1 MNKNRK
7 LLLAAL
13 LLIAFAAV
21 KLVLLQWWQAQQPQA
36 VAAQCDLT
44 EGCTLPDGS
53 RVRAAA
59 VSTKKPFDIY
69 IEHAPAGTEQVS
81 ISFSMKNMDMGFNRY
96 MFERQPSGITACRTA
111 ADCLCRRQARF
122 VAMVAGAAAASCGGA
137 MRFDR
142 GLHAAGR
149 KPRPRRRRFNQKT
162 V

>member
-7 LLLAAL
+7 LLFAAL

-96 MFERQPSGITACRTA
+96 MFERQPSGTWQAVRIRLPICVEGRRDFTADITIGSRTFQTA
-111 ADCLCRRQARF
+111 FTAE
-122 VAMVAGAAAASCGGA
+122 
-137 MRFDR
+137 
-142 GLHAAGR
+142 
-149 KPRPRRRRFNQKT
+149 
-162 V
+162 

>member
-1 MNKNRK
+1 MAKNRK

-13 LLIAFAAV
+13 LLIAFAAF

-96 MFERQPSGITACRTA
+96 ALERQPSGDWRATRIRLPFCVEGRHDFTADITVGSQTFQTA
-111 ADCLCRRQARF
+111 FSAE
-122 VAMVAGAAAASCGGA
+122 
-137 MRFDR
+137 
-142 GLHAAGR
+142 
-149 KPRPRRRRFNQKT
+149 
-162 V
+162 

>member
-13 LLIAFAAV
+13 LLTAFAAF
-21 KLVLLQWWQAQQPQA
+21 KLVLLQWWQAQQPQQPQA

-59 VSTKKPFDIY
+59 VSTKKLFDIY

-96 MFERQPSGITACRTA
+96 MFERQPSGTWQAARIRLPVCVEGRRDFTADITIGSRTFQTA
-111 ADCLCRRQARF
+111 FTAE
-122 VAMVAGAAAASCGGA
+122 
-137 MRFDR
+137 
-142 GLHAAGR
+142 
-149 KPRPRRRRFNQKT
+149 
-162 V
+162 